1 MIMKGIVL
9 SYMRSKENQH
19 NNHMIIKPIGID
31 SREQA
36 SGLIGKKVIWKSPSG
51 KLLVGKITRTH
62 GTRGEVKVRFER
74 PLPGQALGDYVEI
87 K

>member
-9 SYMRSKENQH
+9 SYMRSKEH
-19 NNHMIIKPIGID
+19 LHKNHMIIKPLGIE
-31 SREQA
+31 SKEQA
-36 SGLIGKKVIWKSPSG
+36 AALVGKKVFWRSPSG

-62 GTRGEVKVRFER
+62 GVRGEVKARFER

>member
-9 SYMRSKENQH
+9 SYMRSKEYQH
-19 NNHMIIKPIGID
+19 NNHMIIKPLGIE
-31 SREQA
+31 SKEQA
-36 SGLIGKKVIWKSPSG
+36 ATLIGKKVLWKSPSG

-62 GTRGEVKVRFER
+62 GIRGEVKAIFKKA
-74 PLPGQALGDYVEI
+74 LPGQAIGGYVEI